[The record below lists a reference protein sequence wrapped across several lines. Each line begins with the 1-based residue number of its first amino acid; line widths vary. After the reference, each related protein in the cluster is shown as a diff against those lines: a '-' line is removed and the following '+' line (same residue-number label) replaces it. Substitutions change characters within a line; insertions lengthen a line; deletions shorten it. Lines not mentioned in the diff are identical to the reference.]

1 MIEKVPAAKP
11 LVLTDKIKDEIRGL
25 YKSVQNELS
34 GFKPRKEQSYLIA
47 EIAKTLGGVY
57 TQNEGATRRIIAAE
71 AGTGTGKTFAYLI
84 PSIVLAKALNKK
96 LIVSTANVS
105 LQSQL
110 ELKDLPLLQK
120 IRPDMTFKVALGRNR
135 YLCRRD
141 IEAVAVGAP
150 PARSEDTLFDDQEPL
165 EKVSGADA
173 ELLERMIENYDMK
186 AWDGVIDNWPV
197 KGEVIASTLWNK
209 VNCKSGTCTKRIC
222 PYFEECAFHNARK
235 TLDTTDVIIANHA
248 LTMTSLANGGNV
260 LPAADEA
267 IWVIDEAH
275 HIPKQ
280 YRSSFEQKVTIENS
294 LAWLKKVSQAVS
306 KLSMVHGQEIS
317 QSIVKDG
324 KELDEVVKG
333 CVEELRSVTDM
344 LLANCNFSSDYSQE
358 QIYRFKD
365 GLLPSV
371 LDTSLSNLSTMSG
384 KINRCVSAHTSKLQ
398 ECLEKRKI
406 PSSSAI
412 EKILSESNRL
422 QAQTESFNA
431 MWELFTKNEHKG
443 AVIAKWVTCGGN
455 GKPDLSFNAVPISV
469 GQELEDTLWSKAAGA
484 VLTSATVT
492 SLGNFDRFMLEA
504 GLHANDGTQYCRV
517 KSPFDYQNQARLIIP
532 PMKFEPTAKN
542 EEQHTSEI
550 VHYTEQ
556 MAQKHNAMLMLFTSY
571 RQLNR
576 YIELVPPELRTD
588 MLIQGQD
595 SRPMLI
601 RRHKERVDNGKRSI
615 LVGVASLGEG
625 MDLPAHYLTGV
636 GIAKLPFANF
646 KEPVDEAESEFISNR
661 GGNPFYEL
669 SLPETSAKLIQQVGR
684 LIRSAQCQGEVLI
697 FDRRL
702 STKKYGAQ
710 LIDSLP
716 PFKLFA

>member
-1 MIEKVPAAKP
+1 MNEKAPAKQ
-11 LVLTDKIKDEIRGL
+11 LDLNDKIKEEIRTL
-25 YKSVQNELS
+25 YKSVQDALS
-34 GFKPRKEQSYLIA
+34 GFKPRKEQSFLIA

-57 TQNEGATRRIIAAE
+57 AQNEGAKRRIIAAE

-84 PSIVLAKALNKK
+84 PSIVLAKVLNKK

-110 ELKDLPLLQK
+110 ELKDLPLLQS

-141 IEAVAVGAP
+141 VETVAVGSP
-150 PARSEDTLFDDQEPL
+150 PARSEDTLFDSQEPV

-173 ELLERMIENYDMK
+173 ELLERMIENYDNK
-186 AWDGVIDNWPV
+186 SWDGVMDNWPV

-235 TLDTTDVIIANHA
+235 TLDTIDVIIANHA

-260 LPAADEA
+260 LPPAEDA

-280 YRSSFEQKVTIENS
+280 FRSSFEQKVTIEGS
-294 LAWLKKVSQAVS
+294 LSWLKKVSQAVS

-324 KELDEVVKG
+324 KELDDVVKG

-371 LDTSLSNLSTMSG
+371 LDTSLSNLSTLSG

-398 ECLEKRKI
+398 ESLEKRKI
-406 PSSSAI
+406 PSTPAI

-422 QAQTESFNA
+422 QAHTESFA
-431 MWELFTKNEHKG
+431 DMWQMFTKIEQKG
-443 AVIAKWVTCGGN
+443 SAIAKWVSCGGN
-455 GKPDLSFNAVPISV
+455 GRPDLSFNAVPISV
-469 GQELEDTLWSKAAGA
+469 GKELEDTLWSKAAGA

-504 GLHANDGTQYCRV
+504 GLSANDGTQYCRV
-517 KSPFDYQNQARLIIP
+517 SSPFDYQKQAKLIIP
-532 PMKFEPTAKN
+532 PMKVEPTAKN
-542 EEQHTSEI
+542 EEQHTLEI
-550 VHYTEQ
+550 VHFTGQ
-556 MAQKHNAMLMLFTSY
+556 MAQKHKAILMLFTSY

-576 YIELVPPELRTD
+576 YIELVSPELKAD

-595 SRPMLI
+595 TRPNLI
-601 RRHKERVDNGKRSI
+601 RRHKERIDNGLKSI

-625 MDLPAHYLTGV
+625 LDLPREYLTCV
-636 GIAKLPFANF
+636 GIAKIPFANF
-646 KEPVDEAESEFISNR
+646 KEPVDEAESEFISKN
-661 GGNPFYEL
+661 GGNPFFEL
-669 SLPETSAKLIQQVGR
+669 SLPEASAKLIQQVGR
-684 LIRSAQCQGEVLI
+684 LIRSADCSGEVLI

-702 STKKYGAQ
+702 SSKKYGAQ

-716 PFKLFA
+716 PFTLFA

>member
-1 MIEKVPAAKP
+1 M
-11 LVLTDKIKDEIRGL
+11 
-25 YKSVQNELS
+25 
-34 GFKPRKEQSYLIA
+34 
-47 EIAKTLGGVY
+47 
-57 TQNEGATRRIIAAE
+57 
-71 AGTGTGKTFAYLI
+71 
-84 PSIVLAKALNKK
+84 
-96 LIVSTANVS
+96 
-105 LQSQL
+105 
-110 ELKDLPLLQK
+110 
-120 IRPDMTFKVALGRNR
+120 
-135 YLCRRD
+135 
-141 IEAVAVGAP
+141 
-150 PARSEDTLFDDQEPL
+150 
-165 EKVSGADA
+165 
-173 ELLERMIENYDMK
+173 
-186 AWDGVIDNWPV
+186 

-235 TLDTTDVIIANHA
+235 TLDTIDVIIANHA

-260 LPAADEA
+260 LPPAEDA

-280 YRSSFEQKVTIENS
+280 FRSSFEQKVTIEGS
-294 LAWLKKVSQAVS
+294 LSWLKKVSQAVS

-324 KELDEVVKG
+324 KELDDVVKG

-371 LDTSLSNLSTMSG
+371 LDTSLSNLSTLSG

-398 ECLEKRKI
+398 ESLEKRKI
-406 PSSSAI
+406 PSTPAI

-422 QAQTESFNA
+422 QAHTESFA
-431 MWELFTKNEHKG
+431 DMWQMFTKIEQKG
-443 AVIAKWVTCGGN
+443 SAIAKWVSCGGN
-455 GKPDLSFNAVPISV
+455 GRPDLSFNAVPISV
-469 GQELEDTLWSKAAGA
+469 GKELEDTLWSKAAGA

-504 GLHANDGTQYCRV
+504 GLSANDGTQYCRV
-517 KSPFDYQNQARLIIP
+517 SSPFDYQKQAKLIIP
-532 PMKFEPTAKN
+532 PMKVEPTAKN
-542 EEQHTSEI
+542 EEQHTLEI
-550 VHYTEQ
+550 VHFTGQ
-556 MAQKHNAMLMLFTSY
+556 MAQKHKAILMLFTSY

-576 YIELVPPELRTD
+576 YIELVSPELKAD

-595 SRPMLI
+595 TRPNLI
-601 RRHKERVDNGKRSI
+601 RRHKERIDNGLKSI

-625 MDLPAHYLTGV
+625 LDLPREYLTCV
-636 GIAKLPFANF
+636 GIAKIPFANF
-646 KEPVDEAESEFISNR
+646 KEPVDEAESEFISKN
-661 GGNPFYEL
+661 GGNPFFEL
-669 SLPETSAKLIQQVGR
+669 SLPEASAKLIQQVGR
-684 LIRSAQCQGEVLI
+684 LIRSADCSGEVLI

-702 STKKYGAQ
+702 SSKKYGAQ

-716 PFKLFA
+716 PFTLFA

>member
-1 MIEKVPAAKP
+1 MNEKAPAKQ
-11 LVLTDKIKDEIRGL
+11 LDLNDKIKEEIRTL
-25 YKSVQNELS
+25 YKSVQDALS
-34 GFKPRKEQSYLIA
+34 GFKPRKEQSFLIA

-57 TQNEGATRRIIAAE
+57 AQNEGAKRRIIAAE
-71 AGTGTGKTFAYLI
+71 AGTGIGKTFAYLI
-84 PSIVLAKALNKK
+84 PSIVLAKVLNKK

-110 ELKDLPLLQK
+110 ELKDLPLLQS

-141 IEAVAVGAP
+141 VETVAVGSP
-150 PARSEDTLFDDQEPL
+150 PARSEDTLFDSQEPV

-173 ELLERMIENYDMK
+173 ELLERMIENYDNK
-186 AWDGVIDNWPV
+186 SWDGVMDNWPV

-235 TLDTTDVIIANHA
+235 TLDTIDVIIANHA

-260 LPAADEA
+260 LPPAEDA

-280 YRSSFEQKVTIENS
+280 FRSSFEQKVTIEGS
-294 LAWLKKVSQAVS
+294 LSWLKKVSQAVS

-324 KELDEVVKG
+324 KELDDVVKG

-371 LDTSLSNLSTMSG
+371 LDTSLSNLSTLSG

-398 ECLEKRKI
+398 ESLEKRKI
-406 PSSSAI
+406 PSTPAI

-422 QAQTESFNA
+422 QAHTESFA
-431 MWELFTKNEHKG
+431 DMWQMFTKIEQKG
-443 AVIAKWVTCGGN
+443 SAIAKWVSCGGN
-455 GKPDLSFNAVPISV
+455 GRPDLSFNAVPISV
-469 GQELEDTLWSKAAGA
+469 GKELEDTLWSKAAGA

-504 GLHANDGTQYCRV
+504 GLSANDGTQYCRV
-517 KSPFDYQNQARLIIP
+517 SSPFDYQKQAKLIIP
-532 PMKFEPTAKN
+532 PMKVEPTAKN
-542 EEQHTSEI
+542 EEQHTLEI
-550 VHYTEQ
+550 VHFTGQ
-556 MAQKHNAMLMLFTSY
+556 MAQKHKAILMLFTSY

-576 YIELVPPELRTD
+576 YIELVSPELKAD

-595 SRPMLI
+595 TRPNLI
-601 RRHKERVDNGKRSI
+601 RRHKERIDNGLKSI

-625 MDLPAHYLTGV
+625 LDLPREYLTCV
-636 GIAKLPFANF
+636 GIAKIPFANF
-646 KEPVDEAESEFISNR
+646 KEPVDEAESEFISKN
-661 GGNPFYEL
+661 GGNPFFEL
-669 SLPETSAKLIQQVGR
+669 SLPEASAKLIQQVGR
-684 LIRSAQCQGEVLI
+684 LIRSADCSGEVLI

-702 STKKYGAQ
+702 SSKKYGAQ

-716 PFKLFA
+716 PFTLFA

>member
-1 MIEKVPAAKP
+1 
-11 LVLTDKIKDEIRGL
+11 
-25 YKSVQNELS
+25 
-34 GFKPRKEQSYLIA
+34 
-47 EIAKTLGGVY
+47 
-57 TQNEGATRRIIAAE
+57 
-71 AGTGTGKTFAYLI
+71 
-84 PSIVLAKALNKK
+84 
-96 LIVSTANVS
+96 
-105 LQSQL
+105 
-110 ELKDLPLLQK
+110 
-120 IRPDMTFKVALGRNR
+120 MTFKVALGRNR

-141 IEAVAVGAP
+141 VETVAVGSP
-150 PARSEDTLFDDQEPL
+150 PARSEDTLFDSQEPV

-173 ELLERMIENYDMK
+173 ELLERMIENYDNK
-186 AWDGVIDNWPV
+186 SWDGVMDNWPV

-235 TLDTTDVIIANHA
+235 TLDTIDVIIANHA

-260 LPAADEA
+260 LPPAEDA

-280 YRSSFEQKVTIENS
+280 FRSSFEQKVTIEGS
-294 LAWLKKVSQAVS
+294 LSWLKKVSQAVS

-324 KELDEVVKG
+324 KELDDVVKG

-371 LDTSLSNLSTMSG
+371 LDTSLSNLSTLSG

-398 ECLEKRKI
+398 ESLEKRKI
-406 PSSSAI
+406 PSTPAI

-422 QAQTESFNA
+422 QAHTESFA
-431 MWELFTKNEHKG
+431 DMWQMFTKIEQKG
-443 AVIAKWVTCGGN
+443 SAIAKWVSCGGN
-455 GKPDLSFNAVPISV
+455 GRPDLSFNAVPISV
-469 GQELEDTLWSKAAGA
+469 GKELEDTLWSKAAGA

-504 GLHANDGTQYCRV
+504 GLSANDGTQYCRV
-517 KSPFDYQNQARLIIP
+517 SSPFDYQKQAKLIIP
-532 PMKFEPTAKN
+532 PMKVEPTAKN
-542 EEQHTSEI
+542 EEQHTLEI
-550 VHYTEQ
+550 VHFTGQ
-556 MAQKHNAMLMLFTSY
+556 MAQKHKAILMLFTSY

-576 YIELVPPELRTD
+576 YIELVSPELKAD

-595 SRPMLI
+595 TRPNLI
-601 RRHKERVDNGKRSI
+601 RRHKERIDNGLKSI

-625 MDLPAHYLTGV
+625 LDLPREYLTCV
-636 GIAKLPFANF
+636 GIAKIPFANF
-646 KEPVDEAESEFISNR
+646 KEPVDEAESEFISKN
-661 GGNPFYEL
+661 GGNPFFEL
-669 SLPETSAKLIQQVGR
+669 SLPEASAKLIQQVGR
-684 LIRSAQCQGEVLI
+684 LIRSADCSGEVLI

-702 STKKYGAQ
+702 SSKKYGAQ

-716 PFKLFA
+716 PFTLFA